1 MWEKYYIETDRGKF
15 EYFQKGEGK
24 PLCVTHLYSE
34 FNSNGNLFAS
44 AFTNH
49 YTVYLIN
56 LRGCGNSTH
65 DTTKYNLG
73 MVDAVRDLEA
83 IREALNFKDWTYAGH
98 STGGMLALQYAIMCP
113 KRLVKIIAGG
123 LCASAE
129 YMNHKNSIYCRDN
142 DQNAR
147 LREIFA
153 VLRDVA
159 STIDERRAVNKEWTM
174 MSLYNESA
182 YDEMIARP
190 NSGKTVSK
198 RLDYFSY
205 KELPT
210 FDLRLELENVNIQ
223 AHIYAGIYDAQ
234 CPHEFAVEVA
244 ELMPNAIMS
253 TFEYSNHF
261 PFIEEEEEFIKF
273 VESTVCHVNG

>member
-1 MWEKYYIETDRGKF
+1 MSIFKR
-15 EYFQKGEGK
+15 EGK

-113 KRLVKIIAGG
+113 ERLVK
-123 LCASAE
+123 L
-129 YMNHKNSIYCRDN
+129 
-142 DQNAR
+142 
-147 LREIFA
+147 
-153 VLRDVA
+153 
-159 STIDERRAVNKEWTM
+159 
-174 MSLYNESA
+174 
-182 YDEMIARP
+182 
-190 NSGKTVSK
+190 
-198 RLDYFSY
+198 
-205 KELPT
+205 
-210 FDLRLELENVNIQ
+210 
-223 AHIYAGIYDAQ
+223 
-234 CPHEFAVEVA
+234 
-244 ELMPNAIMS
+244 
-253 TFEYSNHF
+253 
-261 PFIEEEEEFIKF
+261 
-273 VESTVCHVNG
+273 